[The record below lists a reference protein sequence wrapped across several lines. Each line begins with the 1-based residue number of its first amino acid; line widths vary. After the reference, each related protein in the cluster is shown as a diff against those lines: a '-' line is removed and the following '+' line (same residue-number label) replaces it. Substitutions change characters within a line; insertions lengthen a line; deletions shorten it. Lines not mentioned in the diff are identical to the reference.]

1 MFAGSCIGVICLVLC
16 LEFLRRVGRE
26 YDAFILR
33 RARLRGT
40 YLSGSALAVSAQ
52 PGSNNRNYQNVNTA
66 GYDSSKTT
74 DCDRCRQVQSS
85 SAEDDPIAPAPVP
98 SEHSSTTQKKP
109 TTSDT
114 VKAQPS
120 GNAVTNSCCVA
131 PAALAPYRPSPVEQI
146 VRALLHMLQ
155 FAVAYFIMLLAMYF
169 NGYIIICIFIG
180 AFLGSLIF
188 SWEPVSLSKE

>member
-1 MFAGSCIGVICLVLC
+1 MFAGSCIGVVLLVLC

-33 RARLRGT
+33 RARLRRT
-40 YLSGSALAVSAQ
+40 YLSESALAASVQ
-52 PGSNNRNYQNVNTA
+52 PDSNNKNYQSIDTIED
-66 GYDSSKTT
+66 GGSKTT
-74 DCDRCRQVQSS
+74 DCDCSRNIPASP
-85 SAEDDPIAPAPVP
+85 AEDDPIAPAPVP
-98 SEHSSTTQKKP
+98 SEHSSTTQKNP
-109 TTSDT
+109 TTSNT
-114 VKAQPS
+114 AKAEPS
-120 GNAVTNSCCVA
+120 HTPVTK
-131 PAALAPYRPSPVEQI
+131 PACADLAAFAPYRPSPVEQI

-188 SWEPVSLSKE
+188 SWEPVSLNKE